1 MELIVISDTDNM
13 ANEADIINRLFEAG
27 MRRFHLR
34 KPGWD
39 YKQLTGL
46 LSQIDQPFHHDIA
59 IHGHHEIAG
68 QFNLKRL
75 HYTER
80 NRFHTGPEKLIS
92 QKDQG
97 YELSTSVHE
106 LDFLKSLE
114 VFDYIFFSPVF
125 NSISKPGY
133 ESRLPEGF
141 RLQKDEVKP
150 KVIALGGV
158 DNSNLDKIKE
168 MNFDGA
174 AVLGAIWTSPEQ
186 AISNFKKLKE
196 SANN

>member
-1 MELIVISDTDNM
+1 MELIVISDTDYV
-13 ANEADIINRLFEAG
+13 ANEAEIINQLFEAG

-39 YKQLTGL
+39 FKQLTGL
-46 LSQIDQPFHHDIA
+46 LSQIDQTFHHDIA

-80 NRFHTGPEKLIS
+80 NRFNTEPEKLIS
-92 QKDQG
+92 QKGQG
-97 YELSTSVHE
+97 YELSTSVHD
-106 LDFLKSLE
+106 LDFLKSLRA
-114 VFDYIFFSPVF
+114 FDYVFFSPVF

-133 ESRLPEGF
+133 QGGLPESF
-141 RLQKDEVKP
+141 RLQKDDVKP
-150 KVIALGGV
+150 KLIALGGV
-158 DNSNLDKIKE
+158 GNSNLNKIKE

-174 AVLGAIWTSPEQ
+174 AVLGAIWSRPEQ
-186 AISNFKKLKE
+186 AVSNFKKLKE

>member
-1 MELIVISDTDNM
+1 MELIVISDTDYV
-13 ANEADIINRLFEAG
+13 ANEVEIINKLFEAG

-46 LSQIDQPFHHDIA
+46 LSQIDQTFHHDIA
-59 IHGHHEIAG
+59 IHGHHEITG

-80 NRFHTGPEKLIS
+80 NRFNTGPEKLIS
-92 QKDQG
+92 QKGRG
-97 YELSTSVHE
+97 YELSTSLHD
-106 LDFLKSLE
+106 LDFLKSLGA
-114 VFDYIFFSPVF
+114 FDYVFFSPVF

-133 ESRLPEGF
+133 QGGLPEGF

-158 DNSNLDKIKE
+158 CNSNLNKIKE

-174 AVLGAIWTSPEQ
+174 AVLGAVWSRPEQ
-186 AISNFKKLKE
+186 AVSNFKKLKE
-196 SANN
+196 LANN